1 MQTISDDFMKEMISK
16 AKNYILVILKRGPNF
31 KMAGVENII
40 REHVRRNFILRGE
53 GALSIVCPVADE
65 SELSGIGIF
74 NGEMDKVKKIMDDD
88 PGVKEGVFI
97 YEIHSCRSFPG
108 DCIPG

>member
-16 AKNYILVILKRGPNF
+16 AKKFILVILKRGPNF
-31 KMAGVENII
+31 KMAEVDNII
-40 REHVRRNFILRGE
+40 WEHVCRNCMLRSE
-53 GALSIVCPVADE
+53 GSLSIGCPVANE

-74 NGEMDKVKKIMDDD
+74 NGEMDKVKKIIDDD
-88 PGVKEGVFI
+88 RIVKECVFI

-108 DCIPG
+108 DCISR